1 MLKLLKKNDNL
12 VMSNSRFVKNATFY
26 KDCFALY
33 DLFENLESLKK
44 DEMPNYCLENGK
56 YILEGFC
63 LVAKNYAS
71 ELGFETM
78 KLTLDYLKILYYSI
92 ANFANENG
100 EVDKE
105 LILAEFDEYKMASV
119 SASSNMKK
127 ALDEKKSK
135 YEKTKAEYEKEANKY
150 AKNLVLSKVFDV
162 LGVFFLIFAFI
173 SGMVPFSF
181 YFLGKLELVTAI
193 ITSIVLLLVGLALCI
208 LFKWLDKKNETTS
221 NDVAYSMQ
229 LLKKNRDAYYIELA
243 KEKENANKIISEKY
257 EYENNFSKTLEKF
270 VSRLSFKE
278 IQEKASEYKLLSY
291 NIKNDIERL
300 FANEQIQINE
310 ILAEIGSLGRTF
322 SDKEFAEVYSK
333 IKAQDWLEYNNEIRF
348 SLIKKVIDRAEKT
361 NEWQVEYNN
370 EYVNIFGVNLKK
382 LAKEEI
388 AYLKNSNDL
397 FVSASLD
404 KFLDTKYIK
413 NLSNFEL
420 KNKTNND
427 ELKNIKVEYLSHFY
441 DYDQLKDM
449 NNLFYDKKMTD
460 GAEVSPEIQEKT
472 QKIPCLI
479 ELKLKTIENK
489 LGLGNSDSKVI
500 KQMADLIF
508 GREEAE
514 KPEKVVIR
522 SSDIIYPE
530 TECDGVQK
538 IDEDRVRY
546 IDGDHSFVG
555 YKLSSLVP
563 ATEE

>member
-33 DLFENLESLKK
+33 DLFENLENLKK
-44 DEMPNYCLENGK
+44 EEMPNYCLENGK
-56 YILEGFC
+56 YVLEGFC

-78 KLTLDYLKILYYSI
+78 KLSLDYLKILYYSI
-92 ANFANENG
+92 ASFANEEG
-100 EVDKE
+100 EIDKN
-105 LILAEFDEYKMASV
+105 LILAEFEEYK
-119 SASSNMKK
+119 SASENASYNMQK
-127 ALDEKKSK
+127 ALDEKKAK
-135 YEKTKAEYEKEANKY
+135 YEKAKAEYEKESNKY

-162 LGVFFLIFAFI
+162 LGIFFLIFAFI
-173 SGMVPFSF
+173 SAMIPFSF
-181 YFLGKLELVTAI
+181 YFLGKLKLASAI
-193 ITSIVLLLVGLALCI
+193 IASSVLLLAGLALCI
-208 LFKWLDKKNETTS
+208 LFKWLNKKNETKS

-243 KEKENANKIISEKY
+243 KEKDSTNKIISEKY

-270 VSRLSFKE
+270 VGKLSFKE
-278 IQEKASEYKLLSY
+278 ILEKASEYKLLSY

-300 FANEQIQINE
+300 FANEQNQINE
-310 ILAEIGSLGRTF
+310 ILSEIGSLGRTF
-322 SDKEFAEVYSK
+322 SDKEFGEIYSK
-333 IKAQDWLEYNNEIRF
+333 IKSQDWLEFNNEVRF
-348 SLIKKVIDRAEKT
+348 SLIKKVIDRAERT

-370 EYVNIFGVNLKK
+370 EYVNIFGINLKK

-413 NLSNFEL
+413 NLSSFEL

-427 ELKNIKVEYLSHFY
+427 ELKNIKVEYLSHFF
-441 DYDQLKDM
+441 DYELLKDM

-460 GAEVSPEIQEKT
+460 GAEVSPEIQERT

-489 LGLGNSDSKVI
+489 LGFGNSDSKVI

-508 GREEAE
+508 GREEE

-530 TECDGVQK
+530 TECDSVQNL
-538 IDEDRVRY
+538 DNERVRY
-546 IDGDHSFVG
+546 TDGNYSFVG
-555 YKLSSLVP
+555 YKLSSFVS

>member
-12 VMSNSRFVKNATFY
+12 VISNSRFVKNATFY

-33 DLFENLESLKK
+33 DLFENLESAKK
-44 DEMPNYCLENGK
+44 EELPNYCIENGK
-56 YILEGFC
+56 YVLEGFC

-92 ANFANENG
+92 ACFANEND
-100 EVDKE
+100 EIDKD
-105 LILAEFDEYKMASV
+105 LILAEFEEYKLAST
-119 SASSNMKK
+119 STSLNMQKN
-127 ALDEKKSK
+127 LDEKKEK
-135 YEKTKAEYEKEANKY
+135 YEKAKTEYEKESSKY

-162 LGVFFLIFAFI
+162 LGIFFLIFAFI

-181 YFLGKLELVTAI
+181 YFLGKLNLSSAI
-193 ITSIVLLLVGLALCI
+193 ISSSVLLLVGLALCI
-208 LFKWLDKKNETTS
+208 LFKWLDKQSEIKS

-229 LLKKNRDAYYIELA
+229 LLKKNKDAYYIEFA
-243 KEKENANKIISEKY
+243 KEKESINKIISEKY

-270 VSRLSFKE
+270 VSKLSFKE
-278 IQEKASEYKLLSY
+278 ILEKASDYKLLSY

-300 FANEQIQINE
+300 FSNEQNQINE
-310 ILAEIGSLGRTF
+310 ILAEIGSLGKTF
-322 SDKEFAEVYSK
+322 SDKEFGEVYSK
-333 IKAQDWLEYNNEIRF
+333 IKSQDWLEFNNEVRF

-361 NEWQVEYNN
+361 SEWQVEYND
-370 EYVNIFGVNLKK
+370 EYVNIFGINLKK

-397 FVSASLD
+397 FISASLD

-413 NLSNFEL
+413 NLSVFEL

-441 DYDQLKDM
+441 DYDKLKDM

-460 GAEVSPEIQEKT
+460 GAEISSEIQEKT

-479 ELKLKTIENK
+479 ELKLRTIENK

-508 GREEAE
+508 EREEE
-514 KPEKVVIR
+514 KPERVVIR

-530 TECDGVQK
+530 TECDGVQD

-546 IDGDHSFVG
+546 TDGDYSFVG
-555 YKLSSLVP
+555 YKLSSFVP

>member
-33 DLFENLESLKK
+33 DLFENLENLKK
-44 DEMPNYCLENGK
+44 EEMPNYCLENGK
-56 YILEGFC
+56 YVLEGFC

-78 KLTLDYLKILYYSI
+78 KLSLDYLKILYYSI
-92 ANFANENG
+92 ASFANEEG
-100 EVDKE
+100 EIDKN
-105 LILAEFDEYKMASV
+105 LILAEFEEYK
-119 SASSNMKK
+119 SASENASNNMQK
-127 ALDEKKSK
+127 ALDEKKAK
-135 YEKTKAEYEKEANKY
+135 YEKAKAEYEKESNKY

-162 LGVFFLIFAFI
+162 LGIFFLIFAFI
-173 SGMVPFSF
+173 SAMVPFSF
-181 YFLGKLELVTAI
+181 YFLGKLKLASAI
-193 ITSIVLLLVGLALCI
+193 IASSVLLLAGLALCI
-208 LFKWLDKKNETTS
+208 LFKWLNKKNETKS

-243 KEKENANKIISEKY
+243 KEKDSTNKIISEKY

-270 VSRLSFKE
+270 VGKLSFKE
-278 IQEKASEYKLLSY
+278 ILEKASEYKLLSY

-300 FANEQIQINE
+300 FANEQNQINE
-310 ILAEIGSLGRTF
+310 ILSEIGSLGRTF
-322 SDKEFAEVYSK
+322 SDKEFGEIYSK
-333 IKAQDWLEYNNEIRF
+333 IKSQDWLEFNNEVRF
-348 SLIKKVIDRAEKT
+348 SLIKKVIDRAERT

-370 EYVNIFGVNLKK
+370 EYVNIFGINLKK

-388 AYLKNSNDL
+388 AYLKNSNEL

-413 NLSNFEL
+413 NLSSFEL

-441 DYDQLKDM
+441 DYELLKDM

-460 GAEVSPEIQEKT
+460 GAEVSPEIQERT

-508 GREEAE
+508 GREEE

-530 TECDGVQK
+530 TECDSVQNL
-538 IDEDRVRY
+538 DNERVRY
-546 IDGDHSFVG
+546 TDGNYSFVG
-555 YKLSSLVP
+555 YKLSSFVP

>member
-33 DLFENLESLKK
+33 DLFENLENLKK
-44 DEMPNYCLENGK
+44 EEMPNYCLENGK
-56 YILEGFC
+56 YVLEGFC

-78 KLTLDYLKILYYSI
+78 KLSLDYLKILYYSI
-92 ANFANENG
+92 ASFANEEG
-100 EVDKE
+100 EIDKN
-105 LILAEFDEYKMASV
+105 LILAEFEEYK
-119 SASSNMKK
+119 SASENASNNMQK
-127 ALDEKKSK
+127 ALDEKKAK
-135 YEKTKAEYEKEANKY
+135 YEKAKAEYEKESNKY

-162 LGVFFLIFAFI
+162 LGIFFLIFAFI
-173 SGMVPFSF
+173 SAMVPFSF
-181 YFLGKLELVTAI
+181 YFLGKLKLASAI
-193 ITSIVLLLVGLALCI
+193 IASSVLLLAGLSLCI
-208 LFKWLDKKNETTS
+208 LFKWLNKKNETKS

-229 LLKKNRDAYYIELA
+229 LLKKNRDAYYIELT
-243 KEKENANKIISEKY
+243 KEKDSTNKIISEKY

-270 VSRLSFKE
+270 VGKLSFKE
-278 IQEKASEYKLLSY
+278 ILEKASEYKLLSY

-300 FANEQIQINE
+300 FANEQNQINE
-310 ILAEIGSLGRTF
+310 ILSEIGNLGRTF
-322 SDKEFAEVYSK
+322 SDKEFGEIYSK
-333 IKAQDWLEYNNEIRF
+333 IKSQDWLEFNNEVRF
-348 SLIKKVIDRAEKT
+348 SLIKKVIDRAERT

-370 EYVNIFGVNLKK
+370 EYVNIFGINLKK

-413 NLSNFEL
+413 NLSRFEL

-441 DYDQLKDM
+441 DYELLKDM

-460 GAEVSPEIQEKT
+460 GAEVSPEIQERT

-508 GREEAE
+508 GREEE

-530 TECDGVQK
+530 TECDSVQNL
-538 IDEDRVRY
+538 DNERVRY
-546 IDGDHSFVG
+546 TDGNYSFVG
-555 YKLSSLVP
+555 YKLSSFVP

>member
-12 VMSNSRFVKNATFY
+12 VISNSRFVKNATFY

-33 DLFENLESLKK
+33 DLFENLESAKK
-44 DEMPNYCLENGK
+44 EELPNYCIENGK
-56 YILEGFC
+56 YVLEGFC
-63 LVAKNYAS
+63 LVAKNYSS

-92 ANFANENG
+92 ACFANEND
-100 EVDKE
+100 EIDKD
-105 LILAEFDEYKMASV
+105 LILAEFEEYKLAST
-119 SASSNMKK
+119 STSLNMQKN
-127 ALDEKKSK
+127 LDEKKEK
-135 YEKTKAEYEKEANKY
+135 YEKAKTEYEKESSKY

-162 LGVFFLIFAFI
+162 LGIFFLIFAFI

-181 YFLGKLELVTAI
+181 YFLGKLNLSSAI
-193 ITSIVLLLVGLALCI
+193 ISSSVLLLVGLALCI
-208 LFKWLDKKNETTS
+208 LFKWLEKQSEIKS

-229 LLKKNRDAYYIELA
+229 LLKKNKDAYYIEFA
-243 KEKENANKIISEKY
+243 KEKESINKIISEKY

-270 VSRLSFKE
+270 VSKLSFKE
-278 IQEKASEYKLLSY
+278 ILEKASDYKLLSY

-300 FANEQIQINE
+300 FSNEQNQINE
-310 ILAEIGSLGRTF
+310 ILAEIGSLGKTF
-322 SDKEFAEVYSK
+322 SDKEFGEVYSK
-333 IKAQDWLEYNNEIRF
+333 IKSQDWLEFNNEVRF

-361 NEWQVEYNN
+361 SEWQVEYND
-370 EYVNIFGVNLKK
+370 EYVNIFGINLKK

-397 FVSASLD
+397 FISASLD

-413 NLSNFEL
+413 NLSVFEL

-441 DYDQLKDM
+441 DYDKLKDM

-460 GAEVSPEIQEKT
+460 GAEISSEIQEKT

-479 ELKLKTIENK
+479 ELKLRTIENK

-508 GREEAE
+508 EREEE
-514 KPEKVVIR
+514 KPERVVIR

-530 TECDGVQK
+530 TECDGVQD

-546 IDGDHSFVG
+546 TDGDYSFVG
-555 YKLSSLVP
+555 YKLSSFVP

>member
-1 MLKLLKKNDNL
+1 MLKILKKNDNL

-33 DLFENLESLKK
+33 DLFENLENLKK
-44 DEMPNYCLENGK
+44 EEMPNYCLENGK
-56 YILEGFC
+56 YVLEGFC

-78 KLTLDYLKILYYSI
+78 KLSLDYLKILYYSI
-92 ANFANENG
+92 ASFANEEG
-100 EVDKE
+100 EIDKN
-105 LILAEFDEYKMASV
+105 LILAEFEEYKAASEN
-119 SASSNMKK
+119 ASNNMQK
-127 ALDEKKSK
+127 ALDEKKAK
-135 YEKTKAEYEKEANKY
+135 YEKAKAEYEKELNEY

-162 LGVFFLIFAFI
+162 LGIFFLIFAFI
-173 SGMVPFSF
+173 SAMVPFSF
-181 YFLGKLELVTAI
+181 YFLGKLKLASAI
-193 ITSIVLLLVGLALCI
+193 IASSVLLLAGLALCI
-208 LFKWLDKKNETTS
+208 LFKWLNKKNETKS

-229 LLKKNRDAYYIELA
+229 LLKKNRDAYYIEFA
-243 KEKENANKIISEKY
+243 KEKDRTNKIISEKY
-257 EYENNFSKTLEKF
+257 EYENNYSKTLEKF
-270 VSRLSFKE
+270 AGKLSFKE
-278 IQEKASEYKLLSY
+278 ILEKASEYKLLSY

-300 FANEQIQINE
+300 FANEQNQINE

-322 SDKEFAEVYSK
+322 SDKDFGEIYSK
-333 IKAQDWLEYNNEIRF
+333 IKSQDWLEFNNEVRF
-348 SLIKKVIDRAEKT
+348 SLIKKVIDRAEIT

-370 EYVNIFGVNLKK
+370 EYVNIFGINLKK

-441 DYDQLKDM
+441 DYELLKDM
-449 NNLFYDKKMTD
+449 NNLFYDKKLTD
-460 GAEVSPEIQEKT
+460 GAEVSLEIQERT

-500 KQMADLIF
+500 KQMADIIF
-508 GREEAE
+508 GREEE
-514 KPEKVVIR
+514 KPEKVVIH

-530 TECDGVQK
+530 TECDSVQNL
-538 IDEDRVRY
+538 DNERVRY
-546 IDGDHSFVG
+546 TDGNYSFVG
-555 YKLSSLVP
+555 YKLSSFVP